1 MFCRVHTPE
10 CAKSTYSLLVL
21 QFSSVGVE
29 IWKEAKQSVHT
40 HTFMS
45 GFLSVCHE
53 KRIVNRFSCLLVNH
67 TQCELASNA
76 WVCVCVVLKS
86 EWYWYAW
93 VTHTDDAFE
102 RRRQTIAWH
111 APKTK
116 TLNQFSFFLPSQ
128 IKWRRALTLLLLQT
142 MFASFSNLSIFIERL
157 LFSWPFLVSFNG
169 ELEIERHCINFNSI
183 SIRWRRNERQKAR

>member
-1 MFCRVHTPE
+1 MCQVNVLFACFAIFVSRCWNLKRSKAK
-10 CAKSTYSLLVL
+10 CAYAYLHVWFSISLSRKENSKS
-21 QFSSVGVE
+21 
-29 IWKEAKQSVHT
+29 I
-40 HTFMS
+40 
-45 GFLSVCHE
+45 FLS
-53 KRIVNRFSCLLVNH
+53 SCEPH
-67 TQCELASNA
+67 AMWASLEC
-76 WVCVCVVLKS
+76 VCVCVVFKS

-183 SIRWRRNERQKAR
+183 SIRWRRNERQEAR